1 MDDKEKQLIADLRPR
16 LDNWRRAYRDKVIK
30 NISITY
36 AVQRA
41 LALTRNKTDFSED
54 YTGPEDRSDD
64 YGIEVD
70 QKDADL
76 LNTVWQYMS
85 TPDTE
90 MLTIGTH
97 GLNVRTAKLI
107 VLLYVFGEVDQKD
120 ADLLNTVWQYMST
133 PDTEMLTIGTHG
145 LNVRTAKLIVLL
157 YVFGSDDSLR
167 RAGKKIW
174 NIKRAKVDTWTEDAL
189 LFFAMRI
196 RVYTIYCTNKK

>member
-1 MDDKEKQLIADLRPR
+1 MDDKEKQLIEELRPR
-16 LDNWRRAYRDKVIK
+16 LDNWRRAYRDKVVK

-36 AVQRA
+36 AVQKA

-54 YTGPEDRSDD
+54 YTGPEDRSED

-90 MLTIGTH
+90 ML
-97 GLNVRTAKLI
+97 
-107 VLLYVFGEVDQKD
+107 
-120 ADLLNTVWQYMST
+120 S
-133 PDTEMLTIGTHG
+133 IGTHG

-157 YVFGSDDSLR
+157 YVFGSDDSLL

-174 NIKRAKVDTWTEDAL
+174 NIKRRRLDHWTEDAL
-189 LFFAMRI
+189 MFFALRI
-196 RVYTIYCTNKK
+196 RCAEIVSKNACKNKQK